1 MRVAFNKPTFLG
13 NEPDY
18 VSSAARAG
26 NVSGGGDFTAR
37 CQQLLQRQLGS
48 ARVFLTTSCT
58 SALEL
63 AALLI
68 SLAPGDE
75 VIVPSFS
82 FVSSANA
89 FALRGARPV
98 FADSRPD
105 TLNMDEAK
113 LEPLITR
120 RTKAIVAMHYAGIA
134 CEMDSINEIAERHGV
149 PVIED
154 NAHGLFA
161 TYKGRQLGSLGCM
174 GTQSFHGTKN
184 FTCGEGG
191 ALLINDASYI
201 PKAELAWEKGTDRLR
216 FMRGQVEKYTWVS
229 LGSSFLLSDL
239 LAAYLF
245 AQLERREEITR
256 QRQATWNYYYD
267 NLEQWANESQIRLPI
282 IPNHCSN
289 PYHLFYLVL
298 PDAEQRTRLMQHL
311 AAHEIES
318 AFHYVPLHT
327 SPMGK
332 RFGGRQG
339 TCPVVEEMSE
349 RLLRLPFY
357 TGLTEH
363 ELARVVAVLHEFE
376 PVTS

>member
-1 MRVAFNKPTFLG
+1 VRVVFNKPTFVG
-13 NEPDY
+13 CEMEY
-18 VSSAARAG
+18 VSRAARTG
-26 NVSGGGDFTAR
+26 NVSGGRDFTAR
-37 CQQLLQRQLGS
+37 TQQLLQQELGA

-63 AALLI
+63 AALVMALE
-68 SLAPGDE
+68 PGDE

-98 FADSRPD
+98 FADVRPD
-105 TLNMDEAK
+105 TLNIDESK
-113 LEPLITR
+113 LQGLISS
-120 RTKAIVAMHYAGIA
+120 RTKALVVMHYAGIA
-134 CEMDSINEIAERHGV
+134 CEMDAITALANSRGI

-161 TYKGRQLGSLGCM
+161 TYKGRQLGTIGCM

-191 ALLINDASYI
+191 ALLINDESYMA
-201 PKAELAWEKGTDRLR
+201 KAEVAWEKGTDRLR

-239 LAAYLF
+239 LAAYLL
-245 AQLERREEITR
+245 AQLEKREEITR
-256 QRQATWNYYYD
+256 RRQAIWNYYYE
-267 NLEQWANESQIRLPI
+267 NLKEWAAERGIRLPVV
-282 IPNHCSN
+282 PDGCSN
-289 PYHLFYLVL
+289 PYHLFYLIL
-298 PDAEQRTRLMQHL
+298 PDGEERSRLMQHL
-311 AAHEIES
+311 AANAIES

-327 SPMGK
+327 SAMGR
-332 RFGGRQG
+332 RFGGRRG
-339 TCPVVEEMSE
+339 ACPVVEEMSE

-357 TGLTEH
+357 TALTDY
-363 ELARVVAVLHEFE
+363 ELGCVVGALHKF
-376 PVTS
+376 